1 MTTSINSVWDSV
13 CYSAWASFKKGSL
26 AEVFNSVYCVACS
39 SVSDSVED
47 VIEDVVDDC
56 VQLSVC
62 GSILQLSRDYFE

>member
-13 CYSAWASFKKGSL
+13 WYSVWDSVRKCSL
-26 AEVFNSVYCVACS
+26 AKVFDSVYCVACF
-39 SVSDSVED
+39 SVSDSIETD
-47 VIEDVVDDC
+47 IEDVVDDC